1 MIKRTLWIVIIIL
14 AIAIGCYPAIYFF
27 IDRQFG
33 LLATKE
39 IAVLESIGWNIA
51 FYTHIVLGGIALLIG
66 WLQFSV
72 NLRERYVKVH
82 RSIGV
87 TYVLSVFLSASAGLY
102 IAFYATGGI
111 IAKAGFA
118 GLGIVWLLTTLQA
131 YRVILKKEIRLHQ
144 TLMIYSY
151 AACLAAVTLRIW
163 LPILINVFHD
173 FIPAYRIVAWL
184 CWVPNLMVAFIL
196 TRNLNATHGVTVLP
210 TNNLQ

>member
-1 MIKRTLWIVIIIL
+1 MIKRILWIVIIFL
-14 AIAIGCYPAIYFF
+14 AIAIGCYPAIYFL

-51 FYTHIVLGGIALLIG
+51 FYVHIVLGGIALLIG

-72 NLRERYVKVH
+72 NLRERYVQVH
-82 RSIGV
+82 RSIGII
-87 TYVLSVFLSASAGLY
+87 YVLSVFLSASTGLY
-102 IAFYATGGI
+102 IAVYATGGI

-144 TLMIYSY
+144 TWMIYSY
-151 AACLAAVTLRIW
+151 ASCLAAVTLRIW
-163 LPILINVFHD
+163 LPILINVLHD

-184 CWVPNLMVAFIL
+184 CWVPNLMVAFLL
-196 TRNLNATHGVTVLP
+196 TRNLNATQVVTVRT